1 MSDGRELTPS
11 ERPTSTDVATSAPSQ
26 TTNAPQTTNATVET
40 PPADASID
48 IVSSLEGIAVLPR
61 RIRWTA
67 TVDVPVEQVQKVV
80 FNVDR
85 RIWWVDRE
93 PPYTYGPDGA
103 YLVTSW
109 MSESPR
115 RHSFTISVVTSA
127 STVSESVVARVRKA
141 KAIDHEYGQWGKLS
155 PAALESPPP
164 PGEWRDF
171 DEYTGQLNWETGWLW
186 VGRSVERAFA
196 YELAVDAKTFRVG
209 SPIFIG
215 GSGILLG
222 WHFKGHLCAPDG
234 PPATY
239 AWSQMKGHLRGR
251 SNGRNVYAP
260 LLVLMAMKEP
270 CKPRRRL
277 LEGVWE
283 GFH

>member
-1 MSDGRELTPS
+1 M
-11 ERPTSTDVATSAPSQ
+11 
-26 TTNAPQTTNATVET
+26 
-40 PPADASID
+40 
-48 IVSSLEGIAVLPR
+48 SSLEGIAVLPR

-67 TVDVPVEQVQKVV
+67 TVDVPLEQVQEVQFKI
-80 FNVDR
+80 DR
-85 RIWWVDRE
+85 KTWWVDRE

-109 MSESPR
+109 ISGSPR
-115 RHSFTISVVTSA
+115 RHGFTIRVVTSA
-127 STVSESVVARVRKA
+127 STVSESVVARVRKP
-141 KAIDHEYGQWGKLS
+141 KAIDHEYGLWGKLS

-171 DEYTGQLNWETGWLW
+171 DEYTGQLYWQTGWLW

-196 YELAVDAKTFRVG
+196 YELAVDARTFRVG

-215 GSGILLG
+215 RGGIEQG
-222 WHFKGHLCAPDG
+222 WHLKGSLCAPDG

-239 AWSQMKGHLRGR
+239 TWSYMDGHLRGR
-251 SNGRNVYAP
+251 SEGKNVYAT
-260 LLVLMAMKEP
+260 LLVLTAKKEP
-270 CKPRRRL
+270 CKRRQRL

-283 GFH
+283 GYD